1 VSSGRVLPGAD
12 AFHFEGGPLGML
24 LHHGFTG
31 SPASMRPFGQWLS
44 EQGVTVVAP
53 RLPGHGT
60 AWEDLEAVTWRD
72 WEAEAERALAEL
84 SSKCATVVVTGLSMG
99 GAMALHLGAKH
110 PDTVGGVVAI
120 NALVRRPEF
129 ALAPVIRLFTRS
141 VKGVGNDIKKP
152 GQDEIVYNRIPLK
165 GINELGKFLRTVD
178 RELPSLRVPLMVFSA
193 PEDHTVKPS
202 NSRRIMERAGSS
214 NKELVSLPN
223 SYHVAT
229 LDYDAE
235 TVFQRSLAFARSAAG
250 EPSPGRED
258 GVGSPPA

>member
-1 VSSGRVLPGAD
+1 
-12 AFHFEGGPLGML
+12 ML
-24 LHHGFTG
+24 LQHGFT
-31 SPASMRPFGQWLS
+31 SCPASMRPFGQWLS

-60 AWEDLEAVTWRD
+60 VWQDLEAVTWQD
-72 WEAEAERALAEL
+72 WEAEAERTLAEL
-84 SSKCATVVVTGLSMG
+84 SSKCAVVVVAGLSMG

-110 PDTVGGVVAI
+110 PETVRGVVAI
-120 NALVRRPEF
+120 NALVRRPEL
-129 ALAPVIRLFTRS
+129 ALAPVIRLFTRT

-152 GQDEIVYNRIPLK
+152 GQDEIAYDRIPLK
-165 GINELGKFLRTVD
+165 GINQLGKFLRTVD

-202 NSRRIMERAGSS
+202 NSRRVMDRAGSS
-214 NKELVSLPN
+214 SKELVSLPN

-235 TVFQRSLAFARSAAG
+235 AVFQQALAFARSVAEG
-250 EPSPGRED
+250 GDGPGRED
-258 GVGSPPA
+258 GAGPPPQ